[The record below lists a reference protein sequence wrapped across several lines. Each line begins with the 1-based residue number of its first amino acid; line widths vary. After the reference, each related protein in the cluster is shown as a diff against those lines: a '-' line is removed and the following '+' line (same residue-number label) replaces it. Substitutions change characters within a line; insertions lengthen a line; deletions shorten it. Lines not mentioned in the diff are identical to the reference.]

1 MNFNNYFLDLI
12 LFLVWKLINLN
23 FNRNI
28 LILNLYYIYKYSKI
42 FTDIYEVHFY

>member
-23 FNRNI
+23 FIFIKI
-28 LILNLYYIYKYSKI
+28 LFLL
-42 FTDIYEVHFY
+42 